1 MLNNKFINK
10 FATKNLGLLLL
21 GTFISNNFITLR
33 VIEEDN
39 MNPVLSHGPIY
50 NDIVVVL
57 RASKYHKND
66 IIMYKNPNT
75 GKESFGRLTSFNTD
89 ETLGA
94 MSSKI
99 PSGHCWYVAPFQFT
113 RLIF

>member
-1 MLNNKFINK
+1 MRIMCVF
-10 FATKNLGLLLL
+10 
-21 GTFISNNFITLR
+21 
-33 VIEEDN
+33 V
-39 MNPVLSHGPIY
+39 
-50 NDIVVVL
+50 DIVVVL